1 MTMLRQTA
9 AGLAWWL
16 VMPLGCHGPAAWA
29 AEPAID
35 VALGQAV
42 YETHCMRCHSI
53 GINDVG
59 PRHQGVVGRQAGS
72 VSDYV
77 YSAALKGSKVVW
89 TEDMLDRWL
98 TDPEALIPGQE
109 MDVQLTSA
117 EDRRVVIAYL
127 KVQRGAK
134 LK

>member
-1 MTMLRQTA
+1 
-9 AGLAWWL
+9 
-16 VMPLGCHGPAAWA
+16 
-29 AEPAID
+29 
-35 VALGQAV
+35 
-42 YETHCMRCHSI
+42 
-53 GINDVG
+53 
-59 PRHQGVVGRQAGS
+59 
-72 VSDYV
+72 V